1 MKALLIWSKFQS
13 FSFWNFEKVCKFA
26 GVKYMSPPL
35 GMLTVGALMPSEWDI
50 RLVDENVRALTE
62 DDLNWADVVFV
73 GSKIV
78 SRARACEI
86 IRWAKTL
93 DKPVAVGGPDVTLNE
108 KLYGNA
114 GADYICLG
122 EGELTIPNLLKDL
135 EAGVKGGIYRSEGS
149 ADLTKSPAPR
159 FDLVNLKDYL
169 YVGLQYSRGC
179 PHKCEFCN
187 VIDIFTRYVTKTNE
201 QVLGELDALYALGY
215 RGQVDF
221 FDDNLVGKI
230 EKAKSLLRALAGW
243 LKEHNYPFQFST
255 SVTLNI
261 ANDDE
266 LLELLREARFKY
278 FLIGIETPN
287 EDVLKT
293 AQKPQNTGYSIAE
306 ACDRIYRIAGATVHS
321 GFLIGLDNEPKD
333 IGEQIMRCID
343 ETSIPWV
350 MAGVVYPLPGTQLSK
365 RLDREGRLFPAA
377 REFDHENVRDQISA
391 GLQFRAE
398 RPADDVVTD
407 LLNVL
412 DHSFDPKRYFAR
424 CADVSSRVN
433 TAPVT
438 VPGWAIFFRNVR
450 TVLRLMVYVTM
461 RGNMRAP
468 FWKAFWTV
476 LRKNPVGIEALVTL
490 SVLFVH
496 FEDMLPYCIEAVETQ
511 RTAIRHL
518 GEDAWYRSNGIEPGP
533 KHLPVVPSD
542 ADADADA
549 PGRVPP
555 PAPPGGSAYADAAQ
569 VAE

>member
-26 GVKYMSPPL
+26 GVEYMSPPL
-35 GMLTVGALMPSEWDI
+35 GMLTVGALLPSAWDL

-78 SRARACEI
+78 SRKRACDI
-86 IRWAKTL
+86 IRWAKKVG
-93 DKPVAVGGPDVTLNE
+93 KPVVAGGPDVTLNE
-108 KLYGNA
+108 KLYADA
-114 GADYICLG
+114 GADYVALG
-122 EGELTIPNLLKDL
+122 EGELTIPKLVADL
-135 EAGVKGGIYRSEGS
+135 EAGTGGGVYRAEGS
-149 ADLTKSPAPR
+149 ADLTKSPIPR
-159 FDLVNLKDYL
+159 FDLVNLKEYL

-179 PHKCEFCN
+179 PHNCEFCN
-187 VIDIFTRYVTKTNE
+187 VIDIFTRYQTKTPE
-201 QVLGELDALYALGY
+201 QVLGELDTLYALGY

-230 EKAKSLLRALAGW
+230 GQAKTLLRALAGW

-255 SVTLNI
+255 SLTLNI
-261 ANDDE
+261 ANDEE
-266 LLELLREARFKY
+266 LLLLLREARFKY

-287 EDVLKT
+287 EDVLRT

-321 GFLIGLDNEPKD
+321 GFLIGLDGEPKD
-333 IGEQIMRCID
+333 IGEQIVRCID

-350 MAGVVYPLPGTQLSK
+350 MAGVVYPLPGKQLSR
-365 RLDREGRLFPAA
+365 RLDCEGRLFPAA

-407 LLNVL
+407 LLDVL
-412 DHSFDPKRYFAR
+412 DHAFDPKRYFAR
-424 CADVSSRVN
+424 CANVSSRVN

-438 VPGWAIFFRNVR
+438 IPGWAIFFRNIR
-450 TVLRLMVYVTM
+450 TVLRLMVYVSM
-461 RGNMRAP
+461 RGSMRWP

-476 LRKNPVGIEALVTL
+476 LFKNPVGIEALVTL

-511 RTAIRHL
+511 RTAMREM
-518 GEDAWYRSNGIEPGP
+518 GEDAWYRSNGVEPGP
-533 KHLPVVPSD
+533 HHLPVVPSGD
-542 ADADADA
+542 EGSGPKRA
-549 PGRVPP
+549 PAT
-555 PAPPGGSAYADAAQ
+555 APRREDGYAAA
-569 VAE
+569 E